1 MRGDHGMNEYG
12 SYSKEVAE
20 LLDLNPNTLR
30 RWSIELEKEGYVF
43 ERNDKD
49 QRIYYKR
56 DILSLR
62 HLQKLSS
69 ERMPISNACKKVAGE
84 YIKARELEQT
94 LGVQEKEGP
103 NEVENSVQVTLSKEE
118 LQSLIEDSVE
128 RAVEK
133 EREAMFKAFESKMND
148 VIENRDRH
156 LVHQLNQSMEQK
168 QLEIAA
174 VKEEADKKKGFW
186 SWIFNK

>member
-43 ERNDKD
+43 ERNGKD

-69 ERMPISNACKKVAGE
+69 ERMPIVNACKKVAGE

-94 LGVQEKEGP
+94 LGVQEKEGQ
-103 NEVENSVQVTLSKEE
+103 NEVESSVQVTLSKEE

-133 EREAMFKAFESKMND
+133 EREAMFKAFERKMND

-168 QLEIAA
+168 QLEIAIA
-174 VKEEADKKKGFW
+174 KEEQKKKGFW
-186 SWIFNK
+186 AKFLNK